1 MSSERKG
8 IYETVS
14 NPRGTEVHRET
25 ISFPLCSSVS
35 PVVKKFAGDGVPLFL
50 LLALHVFFD
59 LGEGFAVV
67 FGAGVYGVERVGQ
80 QEFILARFGGMG
92 VRGVLEGAQLGLKFG
107 VGFDD
112 DFQRLADVVLTSDVH
127 VDVVVEF
134 VVHGEEIFQH
144 VMRLA
149 GAIGRLGIAA
159 HLLKFG
165 HAIPRELHVEL
176 QALLRV
182 EHGVAELVDLQ
193 WIERIAAAL
202 GPKRRAD
209 WQAQRERE
217 QQRQTERGA
226 PAPVDFPLHFFSF
239 LLSLANISLSR
250 VVRMSSRRRMACSTG
265 GWSSKA
271 RVRLMSRSFSAIL
284 RISISTF
291 LRCFFVCIAPSRA
304 FSE

>member
-59 LGEGFAVV
+59 LGV
-67 FGAGVYGVERVGQ
+67 
-80 QEFILARFGGMG
+80 G